1 MNSQRLGS
9 LYAILACGIWGLF
22 PIYWKFLSSIPALEI
37 LSHRVIW
44 SSILLLGVIFSYKRG
59 QELIKLL
66 LKPKQFLP
74 LLASAS
80 FLAFNWGLFIYGVNS
95 DRIVET
101 SLGYFI
107 NPLVSVLLG
116 VVILHER
123 LQWGQWLAVF
133 LATIGVSYSI
143 FAVGQ
148 VPWIALGL
156 AFSFA
161 IYGLLRKIIVVKPLL
176 GLTVETC
183 LLTPVAIAKRS
194 QREIAYLALWHDN
207 NHLGQN
213 TLITLLLVGCGVVTS
228 VPLFCFNSAV
238 QLLRLS
244 TIGFFQY
251 IAPSLQLIIGV
262 WLYHEPFTSNNAI
275 VFGFIWTALLLYSA
289 ISLASRKKT
298 V

>member
-1 MNSQRLGS
+1 MNSQRLGI
-9 LYAILACGIWGLF
+9 LYAVLAYGIWGLF

-44 SSILLLGVIFSYKRG
+44 SSILLLGVLFSYKRW
-59 QELIKLL
+59 QELITLL
-66 LKPKQFLP
+66 SKPRQSLP
-74 LLASAS
+74 LLVSAS
-80 FLAFNWGLFIYGVNS
+80 FLAFNWGLYIYGVNS

-123 LQWGQWLAVF
+123 LQWGQWLAVS
-133 LATIGVSYSI
+133 LATIGVGYSI
-143 FAVGQ
+143 LAVGQ

-161 IYGLLRKIIVVKPLL
+161 IYGLLRKVIIVKPLL

-183 LLTPVAIAKRS
+183 LLAPMA
-194 QREIAYLALWHDN
+194 IAYLALWDN
-207 NHLGQN
+207 NNHFGQN
-213 TLITLLLVGCGVVTS
+213 SLITLLLIGCGVVTS

-251 IAPSLQLIIGV
+251 IAPSLQLIIGI
-262 WLYHEPFTSNNAI
+262 WLYHEPFTKNHAI
-275 VFGFIWTALLLYSA
+275 VFGFIWTALALYSA
-289 ISLASRKKT
+289 VSLANRKKT
-298 V
+298 G

>member
-1 MNSQRLGS
+1 MNSQRLGI
-9 LYAILACGIWGLF
+9 LYAVLAYGIWGLF

-44 SSILLLGVIFSYKRG
+44 SSILLLGVLFSYKRG

-66 LKPKQFLP
+66 LEPRQFLP

-80 FLAFNWGLFIYGVNS
+80 FLAFNWGLYIYGVNS

-123 LQWGQWLAVF
+123 LQWGQWLAVC

-143 FAVGQ
+143 LAVGQ

-161 IYGLLRKIIVVKPLL
+161 IYGLLRKVIIVKPLL

-183 LLTPVAIAKRS
+183 LLTPVALT
-194 QREIAYLALWHDN
+194 YLASWHN
-207 NHLGQN
+207 SNHFGEN
-213 TLITLLLVGCGVVTS
+213 SLITLLLIGCGVVTS

-251 IAPSLQLIIGV
+251 IAPSFQLIIGI
-262 WLYHEPFTSNNAI
+262 WLYHEPFTKNHAI
-275 VFGFIWTALLLYSA
+275 VFGFIWTALALYSVV
-289 ISLASRKKT
+289 SLANRKTT

>member
-1 MNSQRLGS
+1 MNSQRLGI
-9 LYAILACGIWGLF
+9 LYAVLAYGIWGLF
-22 PIYWKFLSSIPALEI
+22 PIYWKFLGSIPALEI

-44 SSILLLGVIFSYKRG
+44 SSILLLGVLLSYKRG
-59 QELIKLL
+59 QELIKLF
-66 LKPKQFLP
+66 LKLRQSLP

-80 FLAFNWGLFIYGVNS
+80 ILAFNWGLYIYGVNS

-116 VVILHER
+116 VAILHER

-143 FAVGQ
+143 LAVGQ

-156 AFSFA
+156 AFSFG
-161 IYGLLRKIIVVKPLL
+161 IYGFLRKIIIVKPLL
-176 GLTVETC
+176 GLAVETC
-183 LLTPVAIAKRS
+183 LLTPVAIA
-194 QREIAYLALWHDN
+194 YLALWHNN
-207 NHLGQN
+207 NHFGQN
-213 TLITLLLVGCGVVTS
+213 ALITLLLIGCGVVTS
-228 VPLFCFNSAV
+228 LPLFCFNSAV

-251 IAPSLQLIIGV
+251 IAPSLQLIIGI
-262 WLYHEPFTSNNAI
+262 WLYHEPFTRNNAI
-275 VFGFIWTALLLYSA
+275 VFGFIWTALALYSGV
-289 ISLASRKKT
+289 SLVNRKE
-298 V
+298 

>member
-1 MNSQRLGS
+1 MNSQRLGI
-9 LYAILACGIWGLF
+9 LYAVLAYGIWGLF

-44 SSILLLGVIFSYKRG
+44 SSILLLGVLFSYKRW
-59 QELIKLL
+59 QELITLL
-66 LKPKQFLP
+66 SKPRQSLP
-74 LLASAS
+74 LLVSAS
-80 FLAFNWGLFIYGVNS
+80 FLAFNWGLYIYGVNS

-123 LQWGQWLAVF
+123 LQWGQWLAVS
-133 LATIGVSYSI
+133 LATIGVGYSI
-143 FAVGQ
+143 LAVGQ

-161 IYGLLRKIIVVKPLL
+161 IYGLLRKVIIVKPLL

-183 LLTPVAIAKRS
+183 LLAPMV
-194 QREIAYLALWHDN
+194 IAYLALWDN
-207 NHLGQN
+207 NNHFGQN
-213 TLITLLLVGCGVVTS
+213 SLITLLLIGCGVVTS

-251 IAPSLQLIIGV
+251 IAPSLQLIIGI
-262 WLYHEPFTSNNAI
+262 WLYHEPFTKNHAI
-275 VFGFIWTALLLYSA
+275 VFGFIWTALALYSA
-289 ISLASRKKT
+289 VSLANRKKT
-298 V
+298 G

>member
-1 MNSQRLGS
+1 MNSQRLGI
-9 LYAILACGIWGLF
+9 LYALLAYGIWGLF
-22 PIYWKFLSSIPALEI
+22 PVYWKFLGSVPALEI

-44 SSILLLGVIFSYKRG
+44 SSILLLGVLFVYKRW
-59 QELIKLL
+59 QDLIKLFL
-66 LKPKQFLP
+66 QPKKSLP

-80 FLAFNWGLFIYGVNS
+80 VLAFNWGLFIYGVNS

-116 VVILHER
+116 VVIFHER
-123 LQWGQWLAVF
+123 LQWGQWVAVF
-133 LATIGVSYSI
+133 FATIGVSYSI

-161 IYGLLRKIIVVKPLL
+161 FYGLLRKIIIVKPLL

-183 LLTPVAIAKRS
+183 LLTPVV
-194 QREIAYLALWHDN
+194 IAYLALWHNN
-207 NHLGQN
+207 NHFGQN
-213 TLITLLLVGCGVVTS
+213 DWITLLLIGCGVVTS

-244 TIGFFQY
+244 TIGFVQY
-251 IAPSLQLIIGV
+251 ITPSLQLIIGV
-262 WLYHEPFTSNNAI
+262 WLYNEPFTKNNAI
-275 VFGFIWTALLLYSA
+275 VFGFIWTALAIYSGV
-289 ISLASRKKT
+289 SLINRKG
-298 V
+298 